1 MGGGGGAGP
10 SVSVAEPPIER
21 KRGPTDMGVDA
32 RAAAKPRVEVKEEGK
47 EEEKNGSTQPKNGQE
62 GRGRQEERGG
72 GGGAAA
78 AGGGGGADGA
88 EEALNEEI
96 RAVVAE
102 LVDTR
107 NEDPHMNTAVTA
119 LLKVRIP
126 LSLMFM
132 TKGPSV
138 PYIPV
143 HGASAA
149 AWVIVSPC
157 LSFSCL
163 VPTVPPPFKSTRHL
177 IARSGDIGSTQ
188 ECSRGDD

>member
-1 MGGGGGAGP
+1 
-10 SVSVAEPPIER
+10 
-21 KRGPTDMGVDA
+21 MGVDA

-163 VPTVPPPFKSTRHL
+163 VPSSLGVQPNPRALNVVRNAVLTRAAQGGVATRASDTL
-177 IARSGDIGSTQ
+177 LLLAAQGFLS
-188 ECSRGDD
+188 